1 MNKQQE
7 SYAAFMES
15 VCNTFNCPEALP
27 ALKEGFRAFCE
38 AGSTSTDS
46 TSTVSDI
53 PLDNNEIIQL
63 LVNSLKSR
71 IKGAVE
77 IKQVEA
83 PAEYPDR
90 LVFEIYL
97 DGTLLIWVWA
107 RQVYS
112 EYEKGYVIDMSWS
125 KFGGGASGYTITVPS
140 NELEIDEA
148 ARQIANDVN
157 EIIETIADSGA
168 SI

>member
-1 MNKQQE
+1 
-7 SYAAFMES
+7 MES
-15 VCNTFNCPEALP
+15 VCNKFNCPEALP

-38 AGSTSTDS
+38 ADS

-53 PLDNNEIIQL
+53 PLDNNEIIQI

-97 DGTLLIWVWA
+97 DGTLLIWVWV

-112 EYEKGYVIDMSWS
+112 EYEKGYVIDVSWS

-140 NELEIDEA
+140 NELEIDDA
-148 ARQIANDVN
+148 ARQIAIDVN
-157 EIIETIADSGA
+157 EIIETTAV
-168 SI
+168 